1 VRHLLAAK
9 DAGKVEG
16 GELGMLVEE
25 DEGHAKNQRLLEQKD
40 GVVYASCK
48 RKVKLA
54 KADEKLGE
62 APAGIQD
69 KRLLL
74 GLTREVDGPR
84 DLVIRGGSARD
95 GGEDAEKEG
104 AAVLDRNRE
113 SVYESA
119 AWKLKLLHELCVH
132 HGHGELLDHEPLD
145 GLVGEG
151 PFCMENIRAKHKSK
165 QEKNIETWS

>member
-1 VRHLLAAK
+1 
-9 DAGKVEG
+9 
-16 GELGMLVEE
+16 MLVEE
-25 DEGHAKNQRLLEQKD
+25 DEGHAKNQRLLKQKD

-95 GGEDAEKEG
+95 GGKDAEKEG

-151 PFCMENIRAKHKSK
+151 PFLHGEYQSK
-165 QEKNIETWS
+165 AQVETRKE